1 MSLDHDF
8 DEDFDDMDFDHKDF
22 DNNDF
27 DDRHL
32 TNCCLQLFV
41 LAVAMTMFRERVFV
55 KQTLGSFYILLIVCC
70 LLSIHI
76 FANIGSTH

>member
-1 MSLDHDF
+1 MSLDY
-8 DEDFDDMDFDHKDF
+8 DFDDMDFDHKDF

-41 LAVAMTMFRERVFV
+41 LAVAMTM
-55 KQTLGSFYILLIVCC
+55 QT
-70 LLSIHI
+70 
-76 FANIGSTH
+76 